1 MPKNPA
7 QKVTYDGIV
16 ILVEGRDDYLLVEKL
31 ATSNQQT
38 IVDMKGYN
46 NLSKILKDIAIS
58 TKQFQ
63 DSITHLLIMV
73 DADDDFT
80 QRRQEVLSKLNEV
93 GISLSSTYQFGT
105 IEDVND
111 IKVGVYILP
120 DNDDIGSLESLLL
133 KCVKHS
139 NILQC
144 ADNMIQCRKAIE
156 PAFDWNTKNKY
167 DKIKYRL
174 HMNALVVDYDF
185 YYDRTFISEID
196 YSDPCFNSLKQ
207 FINP

>member
-1 MPKNPA
+1 MLKNPV
-7 QKVTYDGIV
+7 QRTTYDGIV

-31 ATSNQQT
+31 ATDNKPN
-38 IVDMKGYN
+38 IIDMKGYS
-46 NLSKILKDIAIS
+46 NLSKKLGDIAIS

-63 DSITHLLIMV
+63 DNITHLLIIV

-80 QRRQEVLSKLNEV
+80 GRRQEVLSKLNEV
-93 GISLSSTYQFGT
+93 GISLSSTYPLGA
-105 IEDVND
+105 IEDVNG
-111 IKVGVYILP
+111 IKVGIYILP
-120 DNDDIGSLESLLL
+120 DNNNIGSLETLLL
-133 KCVKHS
+133 YSVKHS